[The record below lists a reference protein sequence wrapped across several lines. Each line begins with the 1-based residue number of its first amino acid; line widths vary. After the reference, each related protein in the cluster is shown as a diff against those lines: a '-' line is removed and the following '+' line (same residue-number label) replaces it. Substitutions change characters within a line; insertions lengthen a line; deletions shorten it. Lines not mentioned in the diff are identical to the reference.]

1 MTVRKFND
9 YRNTLASKDLTL
21 SNPAP
26 TRRHP
31 SRHARRRAVPIV
43 VATVLLFCSG
53 CTSLREWY
61 GDGFKVGPHYCPP
74 KAPIEECWIDAND
87 PHVVSQA
94 RDYAYWWTVF
104 QDPVLDQLI
113 QAASHDNVSLQTAGF
128 RILEARAQRD
138 VATGNLFPQQQQA
151 TGSFQHGQLS
161 EQAYPY
167 NVIGSAFPG
176 FPYHYDA
183 WSAGLG
189 ASWELDFWGKF
200 RRGIEAA
207 DASLQA
213 QIEDY
218 DNVLVLL
225 QAEVATNYLQ
235 MRTYDQRLKLARENV
250 ALQNQSLHVV
260 QDRYQAGLVTELD
273 LQQAKYNLA
282 NTEALLPNF
291 ETGRR
296 LAQNRLC
303 TLMGCPPRDLAAEL
317 GLGQAIPAAPQ
328 EVVVGIPAELLGRR
342 PDVRR
347 AERQAATQSARIGIA
362 KADFYPQIAITGS
375 ISYQAESIPTL
386 FTPESLAGSVG
397 PTFQWN
403 ILNYGRILNNVRVQD
418 ARFQQAILTYRN
430 AVLNAHE
437 EVEDSI
443 VAFLHEQQRARLLEE
458 SAAAAARSTHLALRQ
473 YERGLINFQ
482 PLLDS
487 QRVLVLT
494 QDTLAES
501 RGLVSVNLVAVYKAL
516 AGGWTSRLAA
526 NPGTAPQP
534 AAPAEEL
541 PASSNRS
548 PAAAGP
554 PAGDAPVAPAPP
566 KPLQ

>member
-1 MTVRKFND
+1 MPVAV
-9 YRNTLASKDLTL
+9 AS
-21 SNPAP
+21 
-26 TRRHP
+26 
-31 SRHARRRAVPIV
+31 
-43 VATVLLFCSG
+43 VLLFLSG
-53 CTSLREWY
+53 CTSLREWC

-74 KAPIEECWIDAND
+74 TAPIEEHWIDAND

-113 QAASHDNVSLQTAGF
+113 QAASRDNISLQTAGF

-138 VATGNLFPQQQQA
+138 IVTGNLFPQQQQA
-151 TGSFQHGQLS
+151 TGSYQHGQLS
-161 EQAYPY
+161 QQAYPY
-167 NVIGSAFPG
+167 NIIGGAFPG

-225 QAEVATNYLQ
+225 QAEVASNYVQ
-235 MRTYDQRLKLARENV
+235 MRTFDQRLKLARENV

-260 QDRYQAGLVTELD
+260 QDRFQAGLVTELD

-296 LAQNRLC
+296 QAQNRLC
-303 TLMGCPPRDLAAEL
+303 TLMGCPPHDIAAEL
-317 GLGQAIPAAPQ
+317 GLSPTVPAAPQ
-328 EVVVGIPAELLGRR
+328 EVVVGIPAGLLARR

-347 AERQAATQSARIGIA
+347 AERQAAAQSARIGIA

-375 ISYQAESIPTL
+375 ISYQAENLPAL
-386 FTPESLAGSVG
+386 FTPGSLAGTVG
-397 PTFQWN
+397 PAFQWN
-403 ILNYGRILNNVRVQD
+403 ILAYGRILNNVRVQD
-418 ARFQQAILTYRN
+418 ARFQQAILTYRDV
-430 AVLNAHE
+430 VLKAHE

-443 VAFLHEQQRARLLEE
+443 VAFLHEQQRAQSLEE
-458 SAAAAARSTHLALRQ
+458 SATASARSTHLALRQ

-487 QRVLVLT
+487 QRVLVLS

-526 NPGTAPQP
+526 NPGTAPRT

-541 PASSNRS
+541 PASNNHSS
-548 PAAAGP
+548 SAAGVR
-554 PAGDAPVAPAPP
+554 AGDAPPAPIPP
-566 KPLQ
+566 KPAQ